1 MCMVHYGVFSV
12 LAKWLT
18 FVFIFG
24 EQLTI
29 CRKFIEKKQHN
40 VSNSNYYI
48 VLFIVIVMKRLGVAS
63 CIATM

>member
-29 CRKFIEKKQHN
+29 CRKFIEKKHN
-40 VSNSNYYI
+40 VSNNNYYI